1 MIYNFKLQ
9 KRREKIFF
17 DTCIQICLRFTQYF
31 AGKIAEILG

>member
-9 KRREKIFF
+9 KRTQKLFF
-17 DTCIQICLRFTQYF
+17 DPFIQICLRFTQYC